1 MNHPQHLPAAATPAP
16 FLSLHAFTAP
26 SRKGSPG
33 RPIDLDVVKGELVCL
48 LGPAA
53 CGNSQLLRVIAGE
66 ARPGSGQLD
75 LDGRDVGRLPPAA
88 RGMALWA
95 TPDSLVPVLNV
106 RRNVRLGLVG
116 SDGEAAAR
124 VEALLAQVGLNGLGG
139 RFPAS
144 LTPALRRRVTLARA
158 LVRSPRLLLADEP
171 LAGLDGEDKIALRV
185 LLRER
190 QQQQGLTTIVALRDP
205 LDAMAMADR
214 IAVMEEGMVA
224 QIGTPQQVYC
234 NPASEYVARLIGQGN
249 WLPAVTLGAGMAL
262 VGDMALMLRQQRY
275 LPPGTRIK
283 LFIRPEN
290 VRLLHEWRPQ
300 QNNLLCHIEAMD
312 FLGPTVRVRLKPS
325 SMRGTRVV
333 AELNPLDVQRLGIR
347 VGMLAPLALPSDCI
361 QVFGDGGAWPQG

>member
-16 FLSLHAFTAP
+16 LLSLRAFTAP

-124 VEALLAQVGLNGLGG
+124 VEALLAQVGLDGLGG

-214 IAVMEEGMVA
+214 IAVMEEGTVA

-312 FLGPTVRVRLKPS
+312 FLGPTVRVRLQPS

-361 QVFGDGGAWPQG
+361 QVFGDGGAWPQS